1 MVSSPLKN
9 PIYCDRLQS
18 ALASFSTLDDLNVIG
33 AAPMTCRGRVA
44 SALWPDARID
54 DEVVSKRIRRGG
66 ETQQTATSRRNP
78 KGWIDKRRIAL
89 SFLLVVSLR

>member
-1 MVSSPLKN
+1 MIWAPDSGERRLATLSSPLKN

-18 ALASFSTLDDLNVIG
+18 PLASFSSLDDLNVIG

-54 DEVVSKRIRRGG
+54 DEVVSKD
-66 ETQQTATSRRNP
+66 TSRRRDAADGHKP
-78 KGWIDKRRIAL
+78 PQPEGLDR
-89 SFLLVVSLR
+89 